1 MAAVMVYIITI
12 YLVEYIVYRI
22 AKNKLSIAIT
32 VRVPEKR
39 AAEHQLKVQKAIGEM
54 TTHTPAVVGN
64 H

>member
-32 VRVPEKR
+32 VREPDKKSCRTSTESTESIWR
-39 AAEHQLKVQKAIGEM
+39 NDL
-54 TTHTPAVVGN
+54 TPAVVGN